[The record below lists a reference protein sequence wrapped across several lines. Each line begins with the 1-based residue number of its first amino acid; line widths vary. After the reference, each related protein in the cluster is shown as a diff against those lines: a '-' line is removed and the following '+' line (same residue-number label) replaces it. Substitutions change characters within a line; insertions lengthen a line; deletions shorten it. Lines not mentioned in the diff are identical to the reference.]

1 MKIPFKVIC
10 IHDEER
16 PNDIPTSRWVVKGEE
31 YTVIKVERMNMQGG
45 KLAYELEEINLAKC
59 CFPYTRFGAWR
70 FAIPLSQFA
79 TEHKENKRT
88 QPEKAQSVPEEEL
101 ELVEL

>member
-1 MKIPFKVIC
+1 MKLPFKVIC

-16 PNDIPTSRWVVKGEE
+16 PNDIPTSKWVVKGNE
-31 YTVIKVERMNMQGG
+31 YTVITMERMNMQGG
-45 KLAYELEEINLAKC
+45 KIGYELEEIDLAKC

-70 FAIPLSQFA
+70 FAIPLSQF
-79 TEHKENKRT
+79 THGIKEKEA
-88 QPEKAQSVPEEEL
+88 PVEEEKEL

>member
-1 MKIPFKVIC
+1 MKLPFKVIC

-16 PNDIPTSRWVVKGEE
+16 PNDIPTSRWVVKGNE
-31 YTVIKVERMNMQGG
+31 YTVISVERMNMQGG
-45 KLAYELEEINLAKC
+45 KLGYELEEIDLSP

-79 TEHKENKRT
+79 QGVKEK
-88 QPEKAQSVPEEEL
+88 EEEL
-101 ELVEL
+101 ELVDL

>member
-10 IHDEER
+10 IHDEDR
-16 PNDIPTSRWVVKGEE
+16 PNDIPTSRWIVKGEE
-31 YTVIKVERMNMQGG
+31 YTVITVERMNMQGNAIG
-45 KLAYELEEINLAKC
+45 YELEEIDLSP

-70 FAIPLSQFA
+70 FGIPMSQFA
-79 TEHKENKRT
+79 TENREEKRVR
-88 QPEKAQSVPEEEL
+88 PEKVEKVQEEEF

>member
-1 MKIPFKVIC
+1 MKLPLKVIC

-16 PNDIPTSRWVVKGEE
+16 PGDIPTSRWVVKGKE
-31 YTVIKVERMNMQGG
+31 YTVITVERMHAQNNALG
-45 KLAYELEEINLAKC
+45 YELEEIDLAEC

-79 TEHKENKRT
+79 HGVKEKT
-88 QPEKAQSVPEEEL
+88 APVEKKEEL